1 MPEAQINEKNEKF
14 IKMTSAPV
22 EKLVLSLVGLSII
35 IMVGVFSKLIY
46 NARMNKQYLH
56 VCRRLLLALAGAVI
70 MAFNIKTFVNA
81 GNLLPGGFTGMALL
95 IQEICLRF
103 GGFSMPFSVILY
115 VLNIFPVIIGF
126 KFIGMKFTLYSI
138 MVVIVTGLL
147 TDFMPSMFTSFL
159 TTQDI
164 LLSAVFGGL
173 LNAVGISLCLHAD
186 SASGGIDFIAVYIS
200 ERFRKDAWNYILAIN
215 FVILAA
221 AGILFGLD
229 RALYSIIFQFAT
241 TMALGVLY
249 KNYQQ
254 RTLLIITN
262 SPDEI
267 FKKISE
273 TTNHGATL
281 VDCFGSYGNKN
292 TRTLL
297 YSVVTASQIKKLLP
311 QIMKIDPAAFINV
324 IKTEQV
330 NGRFS
335 QRPLD

>member
-1 MPEAQINEKNEKF
+1 MENKF
-14 IKMTSAPV
+14 LQVSRR
-22 EKLVLSLVGLSII
+22 LSLTI
-35 IMVGVFSKLIY
+35 
-46 NARMNKQYLH
+46 
-56 VCRRLLLALAGAVI
+56 AGAII

-81 GNLLPGGFTGMALL
+81 GGLLPGGFTGMALL

-103 GGFSMPFSVILY
+103 GNFEIPFSVILY
-115 VLNIFPVIIGF
+115 TLNIVPVIIGL
-126 KFIGMKFTLYSI
+126 KFIGKKFTLYS
-138 MVVIVTGLL
+138 VLGVITTGLL
-147 TDFMPSMFTSFL
+147 TDFMPSMFTGFL

-164 LLSAVFGGL
+164 LLSSIFGGL
-173 LNAVGISLCLHAD
+173 LNAVGVSLCLHAD
-186 SASGGIDFIAVYIS
+186 CASGGTDFIAVYIS
-200 ERFRKDAWNYILAIN
+200 EKFRKDAWNYILAIN

-254 RTLLIITN
+254 RTLLIVTN
-262 SPDEI
+262 NPDEI

-281 VDCFGSYGNKN
+281 VDCFGSYGSKN

-297 YSVVTASQIKKLLP
+297 YSVVTASQIKKLIP
-311 QIMKIDPAAFINV
+311 AIMKIDPAAFINV

-330 NGRFS
+330 NGRFT
-335 QRPLD
+335 QIPKD

>member
-1 MPEAQINEKNEKF
+1 MNNKFLQI
-14 IKMTSAPV
+14 S
-22 EKLVLSLVGLSII
+22 
-35 IMVGVFSKLIY
+35 
-46 NARMNKQYLH
+46 
-56 VCRRLLLALAGAVI
+56 RRLLMTLAGASI
-70 MAFNIKTFVNA
+70 MAFNINTFVNA
-81 GNLLPGGFTGMALL
+81 GGLLPGGFTGLALL
-95 IQEICLRF
+95 VQEIFFRF
-103 GGFSMPFSVILY
+103 GDITVPFSIILY
-115 VLNIFPVIIGF
+115 TLNIAPVIIGF
-126 KFIGMKFTLYSI
+126 KFIGVKFTLYSI
-138 MVVIVTGLL
+138 LVVFTTGLL

-186 SASGGIDFIAVYIS
+186 AASGGTDFIAVFIS
-200 ERFRKDAWNYILAIN
+200 EKFRKDAWNYILAIN

-254 RTLLIITN
+254 RTLLIVTN
-262 SPDEI
+262 NPDEI

-281 VDCFGSYGNKN
+281 VDCFGSYGGKN

-297 YSVVTASQIKKLLP
+297 YSVVTATQIKKLIP
-311 QIMKIDPAAFINV
+311 EIMKIDPAAFINV

-335 QRPLD
+335 QRPKD

>member
-1 MPEAQINEKNEKF
+1 
-14 IKMTSAPV
+14 MT
-22 EKLVLSLVGLSII
+22 
-35 IMVGVFSKLIY
+35 
-46 NARMNKQYLH
+46 
-56 VCRRLLLALAGAVI
+56 LAGASI
-70 MAFNIKTFVNA
+70 MAFNINTFVNA
-81 GNLLPGGFTGMALL
+81 GGLLPGGFTGLALL
-95 IQEICLRF
+95 VQEIFFRF
-103 GGFSMPFSVILY
+103 GDITVPFSIILY
-115 VLNIFPVIIGF
+115 TLNIAPVIIGF
-126 KFIGMKFTLYSI
+126 KFIGVKFTLYSI
-138 MVVIVTGLL
+138 LVVFTTGLL

-186 SASGGIDFIAVYIS
+186 AASGGTDFIAVFIS
-200 ERFRKDAWNYILAIN
+200 EKFRKDAWNYILAIN

-254 RTLLIITN
+254 RTLLIVTN
-262 SPDEI
+262 NPDEI

-281 VDCFGSYGNKN
+281 VDCFGSYGGKN

-297 YSVVTASQIKKLLP
+297 YSVVTATQIKKLIP
-311 QIMKIDPAAFINV
+311 EIMKIDPAAFINV

-335 QRPLD
+335 QRPKD